1 MKKYIRSSK
10 SIMAAR
16 RWYDSSFDSLIE
28 DADRYGY
35 ILKVSDSDK
44 PKMMITAKDRN
55 YPRIDVETID
65 IGSGQCEFSVK
76 VSFNDI
82 KDEDSDNYDSV
93 EYILEQW
100 AENTGKLVTLI
111 RSFVY
116 DSSIEYE
123 EIE

>member
-1 MKKYIRSSK
+1 MKRYIKSSQ

-28 DADRYGY
+28 DANRYGY
-35 ILKVSDSDK
+35 ILKVSADEK
-44 PKMMITAKDRN
+44 PKMMVTAKDRN

-76 VSFNDI
+76 VSFSDI
-82 KDEDSDNYDSV
+82 EDGDTDNYDSV
-93 EYILEQW
+93 EYILQQW
-100 AENTGKLVTLI
+100 ADNTGKLVTLI

-116 DSSIEYE
+116 DPDVDYE
-123 EIE
+123 DVE